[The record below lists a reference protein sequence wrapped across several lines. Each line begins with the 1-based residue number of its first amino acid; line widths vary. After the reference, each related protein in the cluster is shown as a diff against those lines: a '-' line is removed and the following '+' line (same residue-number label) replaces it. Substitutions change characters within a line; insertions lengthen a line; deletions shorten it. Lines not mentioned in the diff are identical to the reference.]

1 MRYRNETSSG
11 ALSKVSMAGGLEF
24 FIDGLGMDPE
34 PHINSVLFIPTQD
47 DPIELAL
54 PPLNS
59 KYHPKS

>member
-1 MRYRNETSSG
+1 
-11 ALSKVSMAGGLEF
+11 MAGGLEF